1 MEVEASCC
9 GAAFLQTGNLVKVE
23 TFMMRKEQHIKILE
37 ENLKQ
42 AAENLN
48 LEERWTYQQD
58 NDPKQTAKEVKK
70 WIQDEDINGRKSES

>member
-1 MEVEASCC
+1 MEVEASGCW
-9 GAAFLQTGNLVKVE
+9 AAFLQMGNLVKVE
-23 TFMMRKEQHIKILE
+23 TFMMRKEQYMKILE

-48 LEERWTYQQD
+48 LEERWTYEQD

-70 WIQDEDINGRKSES
+70 WIQDQDINVKKSES